1 MFCTNYMYNKQC
13 IIDVLFH
20 MNAWTFEKMASQT
33 IKIPDDDFKCLSQ
46 SNLRYHRVFQTS
58 RANNNDLLFPRSK
71 IETICIIDV
80 ALIYYFDSYSFP
92 NLPNG
97 IYLCYL
103 YFAIFHLNNIMFNN
117 FYYNSSSC
125 MYKSWFNIGIW
136 NFWL

>member
-1 MFCTNYMYNKQC
+1 
-13 IIDVLFH
+13 
-20 MNAWTFEKMASQT
+20 MASQT

-80 ALIYYFDSYSFP
+80 ALIYNFDSYSFP

-97 IYLCYL
+97 IYLFYL
-103 YFAIFHLNNIMFNN
+103 YFAIFHLNNILFCKFFITIAHHVCTNHDLILVFEAFDCNWKSIWQIN
-117 FYYNSSSC
+117 FSISQ
-125 MYKSWFNIGIW
+125 K
-136 NFWL
+136 L

>member
-1 MFCTNYMYNKQC
+1 
-13 IIDVLFH
+13 
-20 MNAWTFEKMASQT
+20 MASQT

-46 SNLRYHRVFQTS
+46 SNIRYHRVFQTS

-97 IYLCYL
+97 IYLFYL
-103 YFAIFHLNNIMFNN
+103 YFAILHVNNIMFYN
-117 FYYNSSSC
+117 F
-125 MYKSWFNIGIW
+125 
-136 NFWL
+136 LLQ